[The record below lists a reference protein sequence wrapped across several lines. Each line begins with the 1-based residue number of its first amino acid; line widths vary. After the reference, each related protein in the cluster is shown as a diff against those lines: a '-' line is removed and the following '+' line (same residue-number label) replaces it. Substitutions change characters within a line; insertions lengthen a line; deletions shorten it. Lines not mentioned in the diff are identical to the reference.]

1 MRKLKNVTILGAG
14 TAGWISAYILS
25 DFFYTNK
32 QDVKVTIV
40 DPSSIPI
47 IGVGEG
53 TTGIFYD
60 FLKRYNLDEL
70 DFLRETKATLK
81 FGIVHKDWKELNHQY
96 YGPIDDPH
104 LLASKKIPED
114 FEYLNVYAVAAG
126 RSVADVHL
134 HTKLMETNKVP
145 FNFENNRPDLKSP
158 FFYAYHFDNHLVGNY
173 LRKRSK
179 NIEILDEV
187 YTHASL
193 NENGEIEKLHF
204 ESGKEIE
211 TDLVLDC
218 TGFRKLLINKLYNV
232 GWKSYQKNLPVNRA
246 MPFFLKLDEKNISN
260 YTLAWAQKNGWMWQ
274 IPTQERIGAGY
285 VYCDDFTSPE
295 EAKIEIEKVLGH
307 EIEPRNDIKFTS
319 GRIEKSWVKNC
330 IAIGLASGFLEPLEA
345 TSIHST
351 LIQMIL
357 FATDYLKEEM
367 DFNNEKIMD
376 EFNDR
381 VGRQFDDFMIF
392 LNTHYVSNRD
402 DSDFWKYVKNEC
414 IHKDT
419 LSLINKWKNQ
429 LPRMSDFELYLS
441 GLPHVQSQLYYPV
454 LDGLGLLQ
462 KDVAREEMNNF
473 NLKPF
478 ARDEYKRFNDQY
490 DDQMKRFIKHNDYLE
505 YASL

>member
-1 MRKLKNVTILGAG
+1 
-14 TAGWISAYILS
+14 
-25 DFFYTNK
+25 
-32 QDVKVTIV
+32 
-40 DPSSIPI
+40 
-47 IGVGEG
+47 
-53 TTGIFYD
+53 
-60 FLKRYNLDEL
+60 
-70 DFLRETKATLK
+70 
-81 FGIVHKDWKELNHQY
+81 
-96 YGPIDDPH
+96 
-104 LLASKKIPED
+104 
-114 FEYLNVYAVAAG
+114 
-126 RSVADVHL
+126 
-134 HTKLMETNKVP
+134 
-145 FNFENNRPDLKSP
+145 
-158 FFYAYHFDNHLVGNY
+158 
-173 LRKRSK
+173 
-179 NIEILDEV
+179 
-187 YTHASL
+187 
-193 NENGEIEKLHF
+193 
-204 ESGKEIE
+204 
-211 TDLVLDC
+211 
-218 TGFRKLLINKLYNV
+218 
-232 GWKSYQKNLPVNRA
+232 
-246 MPFFLKLDEKNISN
+246 
-260 YTLAWAQKNGWMWQ
+260 MWQ

-285 VYCDDFTSPE
+285 VYCDNFTSPE

-414 IHKDT
+414 IHEDT
-419 LSLINKWKNQ
+419 LNLINKWKNQ

-462 KDVAREEMNNF
+462 KDVAREEMNKF

>member
-145 FNFENNRPDLKSP
+145 FNLENSRPDLKSP

-193 NENGEIEKLHF
+193 NKNGEIEKLHF

-414 IHKDT
+414 IHEDT

-429 LPRMSDFELYLS
+429 LPRMSDFDLYLS

-462 KDVAREEMNNF
+462 KDIAREEMNNF

-490 DDQMKRFIKHNDYLE
+490 DDQMKSFIRHNDYLE
-505 YASL
+505 FASL

>member
-32 QDVKVTIV
+32 QNVKVTIV

-104 LLASKKIPED
+104 LLASKKDPED

-145 FNFENNRPDLKSP
+145 FNLENSRPDLKSP

-295 EAKIEIEKVLGH
+295 EAKIEIEKVLGF

-414 IHKDT
+414 IHEDT

>member
-14 TAGWISAYILS
+14 TAGWLCAYILS

-104 LLASKKIPED
+104 LLASKKDPED

-145 FNFENNRPDLKSP
+145 FNLENSRPDLKSP

-376 EFNDR
+376 EFNER

-392 LNTHYVSNRD
+392 LNTHYVSNRE
-402 DSDFWKYVKNEC
+402 DSDFWKFVKNDC
-414 IHKDT
+414 IHEDT
-419 LSLINKWKNQ
+419 INLINKWKNQ
-429 LPRMSDFELYLS
+429 LPRMSDFDLYLS

-462 KDVAREEMNNF
+462 KDIAREEMNNF

-490 DDQMKRFIKHNDYLE
+490 DDQMKSFIRHNDYLE
-505 YASL
+505 FASL

>member
-104 LLASKKIPED
+104 LLASKKDPED

-145 FNFENNRPDLKSP
+145 FNLENSRPDLKSP

-193 NENGEIEKLHF
+193 NKNGEIEKLHF

-376 EFNDR
+376 EFNER

-392 LNTHYVSNRD
+392 LNTHYVSNRE
-402 DSDFWKYVKNEC
+402 DSDFWKFVKNDC
-414 IHKDT
+414 IHEDT
-419 LSLINKWKNQ
+419 INLINKWKNQ
-429 LPRMSDFELYLS
+429 LPRMSDFDLYLS

-462 KDVAREEMNNF
+462 KDIAREEMNNF

-490 DDQMKRFIKHNDYLE
+490 DDQMKSFIRHNDYLE
-505 YASL
+505 FASL

>member
-25 DFFYTNK
+25 DFFFTNK
-32 QDVKVTIV
+32 QNVKVTIV

-96 YGPIDDPH
+96 YGPLDDPH
-104 LLASKKIPED
+104 LLASKKDPED

-145 FNFENNRPDLKSP
+145 FNLENSRPDLKSP

-246 MPFFLKLDEKNISN
+246 MPFFLKLNEKNISN

-376 EFNDR
+376 EFNER

-392 LNTHYVSNRD
+392 LNTHYVSNRE
-402 DSDFWKYVKNEC
+402 DSDFWKFVKNDC
-414 IHKDT
+414 IHEDT
-419 LSLINKWKNQ
+419 INLKNKWKNQ
-429 LPRMSDFELYLS
+429 LPRMSDFDLYLS

-462 KDVAREEMNNF
+462 KDIAREEMNNF

-490 DDQMKRFIKHNDYLE
+490 DDQMKSFIRHNDYLE
-505 YASL
+505 FASL

>member
-1 MRKLKNVTILGAG
+1 MRKLKNVTVLGAG

-25 DFFYTNK
+25 DFFNTNK
-32 QDVKVTIV
+32 LDIKVTII

-60 FLKRYNLDEL
+60 FLKRYKLDEI
-70 DFLRETKATLK
+70 DFLKETQATLK
-81 FGIVHKDWKELNHQY
+81 FGIVHKDWKELGHTY

-104 LLASKKIPED
+104 LIAQKTKPED

-134 HTKLMETNKVP
+134 HTKLMQENKVP
-145 FNFENNRPDLKSP
+145 FNFENNKPDLKSP

-173 LRKRSK
+173 LKKRSN
-179 NIEILDEV
+179 NIEILDEI
-187 YTHASL
+187 YTHATL
-193 NENGEIEKLHF
+193 NEDGEIEKLHF
-204 ESGKEIE
+204 KSGKAIE
-211 TDLVLDC
+211 TDLVFDC
-218 TGFRKLLINKLYNV
+218 TGFKKLLINKIYEI
-232 GWKSYQKNLPVNRA
+232 GWKSYQQNLPVNRA
-246 MPFFLKLDEKNISN
+246 MPFFLDLDKSNINN

-285 VYCDDFTSPE
+285 VYCDEFSSPE
-295 EAKIEIEKVLGH
+295 QAKIEIEKVLGQ

-367 DFNNEKIMD
+367 DFKNVSVSD
-376 EFNDR
+376 EFNSR

-392 LNTHYVSNRD
+392 LNAHYISKRD
-402 DSDFWKYVKNEC
+402 DSEFWKHVSNEC
-414 IHKDT
+414 IHDNT
-419 LSLINKWKNQ
+419 INMINIWKKQ
-429 LPRMSDFELYLS
+429 LPRMSDFKLYLS

-454 LDGLGLLQ
+454 LDGLGLLD
-462 KDVAREEMNNF
+462 KDVAREEMKTLK
-473 NLKPF
+473 LKPL
-478 ARDEYKRFNDQY
+478 ARDEYQRFNDQY
-490 DDQMKRFIKHNDYLE
+490 NDQMKNFIMHNDYLS
-505 YASL
+505 YASN

>member
-25 DFFYTNK
+25 DFFFTNK
-32 QDVKVTIV
+32 QNVKVTIV

-104 LLASKKIPED
+104 LLASKKDPED

-145 FNFENNRPDLKSP
+145 FNLENSRPDLKSP

-179 NIEILDEV
+179 NIEVLDEV

-285 VYCDDFTSPE
+285 VYCDNFTSPE

-367 DFNNEKIMD
+367 DFNNEKIID
-376 EFNDR
+376 EFNER

-392 LNTHYVSNRD
+392 LNTHYVSNRE
-402 DSDFWKYVKNEC
+402 DSDFWKFVKNDC
-414 IHKDT
+414 IHEDT
-419 LSLINKWKNQ
+419 INLINKWKNQ
-429 LPRMSDFELYLS
+429 LPRMSDFDLYLS

-462 KDVAREEMNNF
+462 KDIAREEMNNF

-490 DDQMKRFIKHNDYLE
+490 DDQMKSFIRHNDYLE
-505 YASL
+505 FASL

>member
-104 LLASKKIPED
+104 LLASKKDPED

-145 FNFENNRPDLKSP
+145 FNLENSRPDLKSP

-367 DFNNEKIMD
+367 DFKNEKIMD
-376 EFNDR
+376 EFNER

-392 LNTHYVSNRD
+392 LNTHYVSNRE
-402 DSDFWKYVKNEC
+402 DSDFWKFVKNDC
-414 IHKDT
+414 IHEDT
-419 LSLINKWKNQ
+419 INLINKWKNQ
-429 LPRMSDFELYLS
+429 LPRMSDFDLYLS

-462 KDVAREEMNNF
+462 KDIAREEMNNF

-490 DDQMKRFIKHNDYLE
+490 DDQMKSFIRHNDYLE
-505 YASL
+505 FASL

>member
-25 DFFYTNK
+25 DFFFTNK
-32 QDVKVTIV
+32 QNVKVTIV

-104 LLASKKIPED
+104 LLASKKDPED

-145 FNFENNRPDLKSP
+145 FNLENSRPDLKSP

-193 NENGEIEKLHF
+193 NKNGEIEKLHF

-218 TGFRKLLINKLYNV
+218 TGFRKLLINKLYNI

-376 EFNDR
+376 EFNER

-392 LNTHYVSNRD
+392 LNTHYVSNRE
-402 DSDFWKYVKNEC
+402 DSDFWKFVKNDC
-414 IHKDT
+414 IHEDT
-419 LSLINKWKNQ
+419 INLINKWKNQ
-429 LPRMSDFELYLS
+429 LPRMSDFDLYLS

-462 KDVAREEMNNF
+462 KDIAREEMNNF

-490 DDQMKRFIKHNDYLE
+490 DDQMKSFIRHNDYLE
-505 YASL
+505 FASL

>member
-32 QDVKVTIV
+32 HDVKVTIV

-104 LLASKKIPED
+104 LLASKKNPED

-414 IHKDT
+414 IHEDT

>member
-32 QDVKVTIV
+32 QNVKVTIV

-70 DFLRETKATLK
+70 DFLKETKATLK

-104 LLASKKIPED
+104 LLASKKDPED

-145 FNFENNRPDLKSP
+145 FNLENSRPDLKSP

-218 TGFRKLLINKLYNV
+218 TGFRKLLINKLFNV
-232 GWKSYQKNLPVNRA
+232 GLKSYQKNLPVNRA
-246 MPFFLKLDEKNISN
+246 MPFFLKLNEKNISN

-376 EFNDR
+376 EFNER

-402 DSDFWKYVKNEC
+402 DSDFWKFVKNDC
-414 IHKDT
+414 IHEDT
-419 LSLINKWKNQ
+419 INLISKWKNQ
-429 LPRMSDFELYLS
+429 LPRMSDFDLYLS

-454 LDGLGLLQ
+454 LDGLGLLK
-462 KDVAREEMNNF
+462 KDIAREEMNNF

-490 DDQMKRFIKHNDYLE
+490 DDQMRSFIKHNDYLE
-505 YASL
+505 FASL

>member
-104 LLASKKIPED
+104 LLASKKDPED

-145 FNFENNRPDLKSP
+145 FNLENSRPDLKSP

-204 ESGKEIE
+204 KSGKEIE

>member
-104 LLASKKIPED
+104 LLASKKDPED

-145 FNFENNRPDLKSP
+145 FNLENSRPDLKSP

-246 MPFFLKLDEKNISN
+246 LPFFLKLNEKNISN

-402 DSDFWKYVKNEC
+402 DSDFWKYIKNEC
-414 IHKDT
+414 IHEDT

>member
-25 DFFYTNK
+25 DFFFTNK
-32 QDVKVTIV
+32 QNVKVTIV

-104 LLASKKIPED
+104 LLASKKDPED

-145 FNFENNRPDLKSP
+145 FNLENSRPDLKSP

-414 IHKDT
+414 IHEDT

>member
-70 DFLRETKATLK
+70 DFLKETKATLK

-104 LLASKKIPED
+104 LLASKKDPED

-145 FNFENNRPDLKSP
+145 FNLENSRPDLKSP

-179 NIEILDEV
+179 NIDILDEV

-246 MPFFLKLDEKNISN
+246 MPFFLKLNEKNISN

-402 DSDFWKYVKNEC
+402 DSDFWKYIKNEC
-414 IHKDT
+414 IHEDT

>member
-25 DFFYTNK
+25 DFFFTNK
-32 QDVKVTIV
+32 QNVKVTIV

-104 LLASKKIPED
+104 LLASKKHPED

-145 FNFENNRPDLKSP
+145 FNLENSRPDLKSP

-193 NENGEIEKLHF
+193 NKNGEIEKLHF

-392 LNTHYVSNRD
+392 LNTHYVSNRE
-402 DSDFWKYVKNEC
+402 DSDFWKFVKNDC
-414 IHKDT
+414 IHEDT
-419 LSLINKWKNQ
+419 INLINKWKNQ
-429 LPRMSDFELYLS
+429 LPRMSDFDLYLS

-462 KDVAREEMNNF
+462 KDIAREEMNNF

-490 DDQMKRFIKHNDYLE
+490 DDQMKSFIRHNDYLE
-505 YASL
+505 FASL

>member
-32 QDVKVTIV
+32 QNVKVTIV

-104 LLASKKIPED
+104 LLASKKDPED

-145 FNFENNRPDLKSP
+145 FNLENSRPDLKSP

-193 NENGEIEKLHF
+193 NKNGEIEKLHF

-274 IPTQERIGAGY
+274 IPTQERIGSGY

-376 EFNDR
+376 EFNER

-392 LNTHYVSNRD
+392 LNTHYVSNRE
-402 DSDFWKYVKNEC
+402 DSDFWKFVKNDC
-414 IHKDT
+414 IHEDT
-419 LSLINKWKNQ
+419 INLINKWKNQ
-429 LPRMSDFELYLS
+429 LPRMSDFDLYLS

-462 KDVAREEMNNF
+462 KDIAREEMNNF

-490 DDQMKRFIKHNDYLE
+490 DDQMKSFIRHNDYLE
-505 YASL
+505 FASL

>member
-32 QDVKVTIV
+32 QDIKVTIV

-104 LLASKKIPED
+104 LLASKKEPED

-145 FNFENNRPDLKSP
+145 FNLENSRPDLKSP

>member
-14 TAGWISAYILS
+14 TAGWISAYNLR

-81 FGIVHKDWKELNHQY
+81 FGIVHKDWKELNHEY

-104 LLASKKIPED
+104 LLASKKDPED

-145 FNFENNRPDLKSP
+145 FNLENSRPDLKSP

-173 LRKRSK
+173 LRNRSK

-274 IPTQERIGAGY
+274 IQTQERIGSGY

-367 DFNNEKIMD
+367 DFNNEKIID
-376 EFNDR
+376 EFNER

-392 LNTHYVSNRD
+392 LNTHYVSNRE
-402 DSDFWKYVKNEC
+402 DSDFWKFVKNDC
-414 IHKDT
+414 IHEDT
-419 LSLINKWKNQ
+419 INLINKWKNQ
-429 LPRMSDFELYLS
+429 LPRMSDFDLYLS

-454 LDGLGLLQ
+454 LDGLGLLK
-462 KDVAREEMNNF
+462 KDIAREEMNNF

-490 DDQMKRFIKHNDYLE
+490 DDQMRSFIKHNDYLE
-505 YASL
+505 FASL

>member
-104 LLASKKIPED
+104 LLASKKDPED

-145 FNFENNRPDLKSP
+145 FNLENSRPDLKSP

-246 MPFFLKLDEKNISN
+246 MPFFLKLNEKNISN

-376 EFNDR
+376 EFNNR

-402 DSDFWKYVKNEC
+402 DSDFWKYIKNEC
-414 IHKDT
+414 IHEDT

>member
-104 LLASKKIPED
+104 LLASKKDPED

-145 FNFENNRPDLKSP
+145 FNLENSRPDLKSP

-193 NENGEIEKLHF
+193 NKNGEIEKLHF

-392 LNTHYVSNRD
+392 LNTHYVSNRE
-402 DSDFWKYVKNEC
+402 DSDFWKFVKNDC
-414 IHKDT
+414 IHEDT
-419 LSLINKWKNQ
+419 INLINKWKNQ
-429 LPRMSDFELYLS
+429 LPRMSDFDLYLS

-462 KDVAREEMNNF
+462 KDIAREEMNNF

-490 DDQMKRFIKHNDYLE
+490 DDQMKSFIRHNDYLE
-505 YASL
+505 FASL

>member
-1 MRKLKNVTILGAG
+1 
-14 TAGWISAYILS
+14 
-25 DFFYTNK
+25 
-32 QDVKVTIV
+32 
-40 DPSSIPI
+40 
-47 IGVGEG
+47 
-53 TTGIFYD
+53 
-60 FLKRYNLDEL
+60 
-70 DFLRETKATLK
+70 
-81 FGIVHKDWKELNHQY
+81 
-96 YGPIDDPH
+96 
-104 LLASKKIPED
+104 
-114 FEYLNVYAVAAG
+114 
-126 RSVADVHL
+126 
-134 HTKLMETNKVP
+134 METNKVP
-145 FNFENNRPDLKSP
+145 FNLENSRPDLKSP

-193 NENGEIEKLHF
+193 NKNGEIEKLHF

-376 EFNDR
+376 EFNER

-392 LNTHYVSNRD
+392 LNTHYVSNRE
-402 DSDFWKYVKNEC
+402 DSDFWKFVKNDC
-414 IHKDT
+414 IHEDT
-419 LSLINKWKNQ
+419 INLINKWKNQ
-429 LPRMSDFELYLS
+429 LPRMSDFDLYLS

-462 KDVAREEMNNF
+462 KDIAREEMNNF

-490 DDQMKRFIKHNDYLE
+490 DDQMKSFIRHNDYLE
-505 YASL
+505 FASL

>member
-1 MRKLKNVTILGAG
+1 
-14 TAGWISAYILS
+14 
-25 DFFYTNK
+25 
-32 QDVKVTIV
+32 
-40 DPSSIPI
+40 
-47 IGVGEG
+47 
-53 TTGIFYD
+53 
-60 FLKRYNLDEL
+60 
-70 DFLRETKATLK
+70 
-81 FGIVHKDWKELNHQY
+81 
-96 YGPIDDPH
+96 
-104 LLASKKIPED
+104 
-114 FEYLNVYAVAAG
+114 
-126 RSVADVHL
+126 
-134 HTKLMETNKVP
+134 
-145 FNFENNRPDLKSP
+145 
-158 FFYAYHFDNHLVGNY
+158 
-173 LRKRSK
+173 
-179 NIEILDEV
+179 
-187 YTHASL
+187 
-193 NENGEIEKLHF
+193 
-204 ESGKEIE
+204 
-211 TDLVLDC
+211 
-218 TGFRKLLINKLYNV
+218 
-232 GWKSYQKNLPVNRA
+232 

-260 YTLAWAQKNGWMWQ
+260 YTLAGAQKNGWMWQ

-376 EFNDR
+376 EFNER

-392 LNTHYVSNRD
+392 LNTHYVSNRE
-402 DSDFWKYVKNEC
+402 DSDFWKFVKNDC
-414 IHKDT
+414 IHEDT
-419 LSLINKWKNQ
+419 INLINKWKNQ
-429 LPRMSDFELYLS
+429 LPRMSDFDLYLS

-462 KDVAREEMNNF
+462 KDIAREEMNNF

-490 DDQMKRFIKHNDYLE
+490 DDQMKSFIRHNDYLE
-505 YASL
+505 FASL

>member
-104 LLASKKIPED
+104 LLASKKDPED

-145 FNFENNRPDLKSP
+145 FNLENSRPDLKSP

-285 VYCDDFTSPE
+285 VYCDNFTSPE

-414 IHKDT
+414 IHEDT

>member
-104 LLASKKIPED
+104 LLASKKDPED

-145 FNFENNRPDLKSP
+145 FNLENSRPDLKSP

-367 DFNNEKIMD
+367 DFNNEKT
-376 EFNDR
+376 
-381 VGRQFDDFMIF
+381 VSY
-392 LNTHYVSNRD
+392 THL
-402 DSDFWKYVKNEC
+402 
-414 IHKDT
+414 T
-419 LSLINKWKNQ
+419 LPTI
-429 LPRMSDFELYLS
+429 
-441 GLPHVQSQLYYPV
+441 
-454 LDGLGLLQ
+454 
-462 KDVAREEMNNF
+462 A
-473 NLKPF
+473 
-478 ARDEYKRFNDQY
+478 
-490 DDQMKRFIKHNDYLE
+490 
-505 YASL
+505 